1 MLDCFHADKTI
12 PSFKDLL
19 NKIVKRKHSHQLYL
33 SDSQLLLLLLLS
45 IFVNDKGCT
54 EGQACK
60 HAPHKYKVTTDTDT
74 DTKAKK

>member
-1 MLDCFHADKTI
+1 M
-12 PSFKDLL
+12 
-19 NKIVKRKHSHQLYL
+19 YYYYY
-33 SDSQLLLLLLLS
+33 LS

-74 DTKAKK
+74 KATK